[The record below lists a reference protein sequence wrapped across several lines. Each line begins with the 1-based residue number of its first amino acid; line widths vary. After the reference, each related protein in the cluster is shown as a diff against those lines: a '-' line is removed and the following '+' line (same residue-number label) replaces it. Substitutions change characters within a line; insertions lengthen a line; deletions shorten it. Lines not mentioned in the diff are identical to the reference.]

1 MVRGFFV
8 AIGLT
13 AAAALA
19 IGPGRAAARAGTAG
33 GQARTAAPSG
43 NVGRGKQIYIKYGCY
58 QCHGREAQGASTGSK
73 LGPDP
78 WPFAAFVQ
86 YVRSP
91 AGDMPP
97 YTARVMSDA
106 ELADVYAFVASRPRP
121 LARPKLLVR

>member
-1 MVRGFFV
+1 MSWSFAALGLVVATAV
-8 AIGLT
+8 AIV
-13 AAAALA
+13 
-19 IGPGRAAARAGTAG
+19 PGRAASQVGTEG
-33 GQARTAAPSG
+33 GRRGADAPSG
-43 NVGRGKQIYIKYGCY
+43 NAKRGKQIYLKYGCY

-78 WPFAAFVQ
+78 WPLAAFVQ

-97 YTARVMSDA
+97 YTARVIADA

-121 LARPKLLVR
+121 PVRPKLLVR